1 LKPRLP
7 KVAVVVTTYNRPTAL
22 AWSLASLTHQSVA
35 PDQIVV
41 ADDGSGP
48 QTQAL
53 VAQWQ
58 TALQRDLPGTRL
70 VHAWQPDEGFRAA
83 AARNLAVRQACEAA
97 EVDRQPKPDLLIF
110 MDGDCIAPTWFVEH
124 HLRLYEPGRLVAGG
138 RGLLTPTYTEQLER
152 QVINDL
158 GESSTETSTEASTQT
173 SCVTLTIDWPVRL
186 RVFGSPYWLWLTKR
200 CDRFWPMVP
209 LTSRF
214 SRFLQPLRDGRPRD
228 ESLVRTCNLSLSL
241 QDFERVGGFDE
252 GFVGWGLEDTD
263 FALRLIQQG
272 VSVRSGRFAT
282 NVYHLWHAERSRDQ
296 LQVNA
301 ARLERTRACLS

>member
-1 LKPRLP
+1 MVTSLLKPHARSP

-22 AWSLASLTHQSVA
+22 AWSLASLTQQSVV

-48 QTQAL
+48 QTQAV

-58 TALQRDLPGTRL
+58 SYLQRDLPGTRL

-83 AARNLAVRQACEAA
+83 AARNLGVRQACEVSMANH
-97 EVDRQPKPDLLIF
+97 EPSPDLLIF
-110 MDGDCIAPTWFVEH
+110 VDGDCIAPKGFVAN
-124 HLRLYEPGRLVAGG
+124 HLRLHRAGVMVAGG
-138 RGLLTPTYTEQLER
+138 RGLLTPAYTEQLER
-152 QVINDL
+152 QAERQAL
-158 GESSTETSTEASTQT
+158 GDFS
-173 SCVTLTIDWPVRL
+173 DWPSRL
-186 RVFGSPYWLWLTKR
+186 QVFESPYWLWLTKR
-200 CDRFWPMVP
+200 CDRFWPM
-209 LTSRF
+209 LSMTGRF
-214 SRFLQPLRDGRPRD
+214 SRFLQPLRDGRPYD

-272 VSVRSGRFAT
+272 VAVRSGRFAT

-301 ARLERTRACLS
+301 ARLDQTRASMT